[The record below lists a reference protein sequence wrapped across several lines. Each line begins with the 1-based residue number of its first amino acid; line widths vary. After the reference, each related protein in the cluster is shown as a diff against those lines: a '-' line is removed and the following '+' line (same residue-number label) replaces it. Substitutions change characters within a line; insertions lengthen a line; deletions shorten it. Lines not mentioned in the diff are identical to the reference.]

1 MTEGALCWL
10 ALALNRSA
18 LKGHRDGGF
27 IHTGSPGG
35 LPSPR
40 GIRDWLIAAMRI
52 AVGCLK
58 RMVIRSRGAL
68 GPSAPDQMWWSAT
81 IRWSTPLSVM
91 VAVSASVLIGA
102 IGLGTEVACWYVSAM
117 QNAADAATIAL
128 AVNRGANYATVLS
141 SGRSQPRG
149 GASFAT
155 SAERWTL
162 PNLPEGR

>member
-1 MTEGALCWL
+1 MPQTHGHKIETSPGSVGTGSNVVVCHYTMVHTAQRDGRRQRV
-10 ALALNRSA
+10 RSDRRDRI
-18 LKGHRDGGF
+18 GHR
-27 IHTGSPGG
+27 
-35 LPSPR
+35 
-40 GIRDWLIAAMRI
+40 
-52 AVGCLK
+52 
-58 RMVIRSRGAL
+58 SRL
-68 GPSAPDQMWWSAT
+68 LVRQ
-81 IRWSTPLSVM
+81 R
-91 VAVSASVLIGA
+91 
-102 IGLGTEVACWYVSAM
+102 AM